1 MLHEGN
7 ALGLETFALFAHP
20 DAYRSIP
27 SHRSTWGICVE
38 EGEEVLVVLFG
49 FLSVFF
55 FFFIRGGEVENVP
68 ASGNAAPQQD
78 FISLV
83 GFESMSEGENS
94 QTPAATQIQKPWEI
108 QGWVD
113 LRSSLL
119 PN

>member
-7 ALGLETFALFAHP
+7 ALWLETFALFAHP

-49 FLSVFF
+49 FLSFF
-55 FFFIRGGEVENVP
+55 LNFLLG
-68 ASGNAAPQQD
+68 
-78 FISLV
+78 V
-83 GFESMSEGENS
+83 GRWRTYQPLETLLLNRIS